1 MQRWKIGFL
10 PRKIGC
16 KRASKILRE
25 FISFFRIQFRVSTII
40 PKTRY
45 RKLLSVDCIQRGEIY
60 IKENNQLFTTVT
72 DSHPRYL
79 KEFHASRYTF
89 IPSNLVSSIL
99 YDSTWNVLL
108 MLIMAAVRVDKF
120 FFFFPS
126 DELTLYT
133 TIYFER
139 NVERI
144 FVSFCK
150 KNRKYL
156 IHVDKRLYLLFY
168 IVENG
173 LFEILFEWSII

>member
-133 TIYFER
+133 
-139 NVERI
+139 NI
-144 FVSFCK
+144 FWKKCRKNFCIFLQEEQK
-150 KNRKYL
+150 IFNPR
-156 IHVDKRLYLLFY
+156 R
-168 IVENG
+168 
-173 LFEILFEWSII
+173 